1 MRGEV
6 IPEEHVEVHAGDS
19 QQGGRGTGAVVGG
32 EAAREERGFGE
43 EIVV

>member
-6 IPEEHVEVHAGDS
+6 IPVVHVEIHAGDP
-19 QQGGRGTGAVVGG
+19 QEGGRGTGAVVGG
-32 EAAREERGFGE
+32 EAAREERGFGQ